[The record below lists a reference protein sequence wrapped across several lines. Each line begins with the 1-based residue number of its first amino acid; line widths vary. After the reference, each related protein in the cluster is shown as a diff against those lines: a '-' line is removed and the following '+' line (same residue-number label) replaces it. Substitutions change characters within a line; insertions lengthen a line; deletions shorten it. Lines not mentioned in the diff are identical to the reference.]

1 MIEEDV
7 MMRKEMK
14 IKQIG
19 IFFLILGFSLNLFAQ
34 NPQEIVSKCITALG
48 GEEAVKKFANY
59 QAKGMMKLATQGMEL
74 SGKLETIQL
83 GRKKWNRI
91 ELQFGGQTYIML
103 NSYDGETAWMDR
115 MGTIVDQPALNYESD
130 LDHDITLLVEPEAKF
145 FLGKETEI
153 DGKKAVG
160 IDIDFKG
167 KKTVF
172 YVDLGNYSI
181 LEMVYEDVY
190 FGENY
195 TKETLEKRV
204 RFSDYKDISGV
215 LFPTTMAFY
224 QKGQKQMEFHFE
236 EVSFSPQ
243 VAEAKFQRPDQK
255 LDLRYSEELIH

>member
-7 MMRKEMK
+7 MMRKEMR

-19 IFFLILGFSLNLFAQ
+19 IFFLILGLSMNLFAQ
-34 NPQEIVSKCITALG
+34 NPQEIVDKCVEAFG
-48 GEEAVKKFANY
+48 GKEAVKKFASY
-59 QAKGMMKLATQGMEL
+59 QATGTMKLAAQGMEL
-74 SGKLETIQL
+74 SGKLEVIQL
-83 GRKKWNRI
+83 GRKRWNRV
-91 ELQFGGQTYIML
+91 ELQFGGQTFILL
-103 NSYDGETAWMDR
+103 NSYDGESAWMDR

-145 FLGKETEI
+145 SLGKETEI
-153 DGKKAVG
+153 EGKKSVG
-160 IDIDFKG
+160 IDVDFKG
-167 KKTVF
+167 KKTIF
-172 YVDLGNYSI
+172 YVDFENYSI

-204 RFSDYKDISGV
+204 RYSDYKDISGA

-224 QKGQKQMEFHFE
+224 QKGQKQMEFHLE
-236 EVSFSPQ
+236 EVSFNPQ
-243 VAEAKFQRPDQK
+243 VADAKFQRPDQK

>member
-7 MMRKEMK
+7 MIRKEMK

-19 IFFLILGFSLNLFAQ
+19 IFFLILGLSVNLFAQ
-34 NPQEIVSKCITALG
+34 NPREIVNKCVTALG
-48 GEEAVKKFANY
+48 GEAAVQNFANY
-59 QAKGMMKLATQGMEL
+59 QAKGTMKLAAQGMEL

-83 GRKKWNRI
+83 GRKRWNRI
-91 ELQFGGQTYIML
+91 ELQFGGQTYILL

-130 LDHDITLLVEPEAKF
+130 LDHDITLLIEPEAKF
-145 FLGKETEI
+145 SLGKESEI

-160 IDIDFKG
+160 IDVDFKG
-167 KKTVF
+167 KKTTF
-172 YVDLGNYSI
+172 YVNLDDYSI

-215 LFPTTMAFY
+215 LFPTSMAFY
-224 QKGQKQMEFHFE
+224 QKGQKQMEFHLE
-236 EVSFSPQ
+236 EVSFNPQ
-243 VAEAKFQRPDQK
+243 VADAKFQRPDQK